1 MLIFDINIPRF
12 TPFVNS
18 FCKFSYEFFV
28 NSALRVQI
36 PETGGGCPEWN
47 GSNWLLADASIM
59 RTIRGCNTC
68 RRRGAQ
74 NRIGRRGNVV
84 LDSGEP
90 PGGRRNS
97 RASTAEIARD
107 GGKAC
112 RYGENFSRRRN
123 QAEGRRKSPAPA
135 PELPGRGAEV
145 ARRRRTAGFS
155 PKNKSRPEGGF
166 NSAKTYVRRSDTE
179 CWSRFRRAEETAA
192 WCCP

>member
-90 PGGRRNS
+90 PEGGGTAVQVRRKS
-97 RASTAEIARD
+97 PE
-107 GGKAC
+107 GGEKAC
-112 RYGENFSRRRN
+112 RYGDNFSRRRN
-123 QAEGRRKSPAPA
+123 QAEGRRNSRAST
-135 PELPGRGAEV
+135 AEV
-145 ARRRRTAGFS
+145 ARG
-155 PKNKSRPEGGF
+155 
-166 NSAKTYVRRSDTE
+166 
-179 CWSRFRRAEETAA
+179 RRAV
-192 WCCP
+192 

>member
-90 PGGRRNS
+90 PEGGG
-97 RASTAEIARD
+97 TAV
-107 GGKAC
+107 
-112 RYGENFSRRRN
+112 
-123 QAEGRRKSPAPA
+123 QARRKSPGA
-135 PELPGRGAEV
+135 EKLSRGAAEV
-145 ARRRRTAGFS
+145 PRPGAGVAGTGS
-155 PKNKSRPEGGF
+155 GSRPNYGKEH
-166 NSAKTYVRRSDTE
+166 E
-179 CWSRFRRAEETAA
+179 
-192 WCCP
+192 

>member
-36 PETGGGCPEWN
+36 PGTGGGCPEWN

-97 RASTAEIARD
+97 RASTAEVARSGEIKPRGGGSSPPRRRSCRD
-107 GGKAC
+107 G
-112 RYGENFSRRRN
+112 E
-123 QAEGRRKSPAPA
+123 RKSP
-135 PELPGRGAEV
+135 EGGGQPG
-145 ARRRRTAGFS
+145 S
-155 PKNKSRPEGGF
+155 PPKTKSRPEGGF

-179 CWSRFRRAEETAA
+179 CWSRSRRAEETAA

>member
-36 PETGGGCPEWN
+36 PGTGGGCPEWN
-47 GSNWLLADASIM
+47 ESNWLLADASIM

-68 RRRGAQ
+68 RRRGTQ
-74 NRIGRRGNVV
+74 NRIGRRGKVV
-84 LDSGEP
+84 LDYLRSC
-90 PGGRRNS
+90 RR
-97 RASTAEIARD
+97 AE
-107 GGKAC
+107 KS
-112 RYGENFSRRRN
+112 SRR
-123 QAEGRRKSPAPA
+123 A
-135 PELPGRGAEV
+135 AEV
-145 ARRRRTAGFS
+145 PRPGAGVAGTGSESRPRRRTTGFS
-155 PKNKSRPEGGF
+155 PPKKTKSRPEGGF

-179 CWSRFRRAEETAA
+179 CWSRSRRAEETAA